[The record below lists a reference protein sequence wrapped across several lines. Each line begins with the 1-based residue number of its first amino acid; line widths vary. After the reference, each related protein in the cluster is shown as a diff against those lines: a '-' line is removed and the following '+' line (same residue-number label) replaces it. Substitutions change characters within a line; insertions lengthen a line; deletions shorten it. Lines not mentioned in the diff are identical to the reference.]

1 MKLSPVS
8 AAAHNG
14 TQTGTISG
22 GKLGTGSYTRTASTA
37 GNVKTIDST
46 SAYASGKTTSDTVTI
61 TRNADGSV
69 SRDSTYTRP
78 NGKTGQRDITLGAS
92 QNGVRSVTG
101 TQTGTSG
108 AVDQIAGTRSN
119 QLDGVD
125 SSITLTN
132 QSGLTEVR
140 NDLVSTS
147 GSITTSTINGTNF
160 SGGQIAEQLIQT
172 SLTG

>member
-1 MKLSPVS
+1 MDLSPLS

-14 TQTGTISG
+14 TRTGSISG
-22 GKLGTGSYTRTASTA
+22 GKLGTGSYTRTATTT
-37 GNVKTIDST
+37 GNVTTVDST

-69 SRDSTYTRP
+69 TRDSTYTRP

-92 QNGVRSVTG
+92 QNGVRTITG
-101 TQTGTSG
+101 TQTGPNG
-108 AVDQIAGTRSN
+108 AVDQIAGTRSR

-132 QSGLTEVR
+132 QSGLTAVR
-140 NDLVSTS
+140 NDLVWTS
-147 GSITTSTINGTNF
+147 GSITTSTITGTNF